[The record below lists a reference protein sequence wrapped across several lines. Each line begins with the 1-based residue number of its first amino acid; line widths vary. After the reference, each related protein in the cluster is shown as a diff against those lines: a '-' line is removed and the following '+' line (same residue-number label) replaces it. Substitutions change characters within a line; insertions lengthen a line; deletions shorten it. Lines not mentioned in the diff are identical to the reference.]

1 MFAGLLG
8 LKELTDKQ
16 ILPVNH
22 IVRVK
27 ICQPLQCTVGNS
39 SYFYFLERLFVNCKE
54 KEEFIH
60 QKNQKHKND
69 E

>member
-1 MFAGLLG
+1 M
-8 LKELTDKQ
+8 
-16 ILPVNH
+16 NH

-39 SYFYFLERLFVNCKE
+39 SYFYFLEWLFVNCKE
-54 KEEFIH
+54 KEEFIY